1 MWIDPISLLFFLL
14 IAYMLLAPQLSFRS
28 IVNARRTILGALAR
42 KRGSNVI
49 TLVHRQESI
58 GLLGIPLY
66 RYIDV
71 DDSEE
76 VLRAIRRTPP
86 NKPIDLIIHTPGG
99 LALAA
104 AQIAMALKDH
114 PAKTAVIIPHYAMSG
129 GTLIALA
136 ADEIVMDRHA
146 VLGPVDPQLGQYPA
160 PSIVRAVEEKG
171 KDKVKDETLI
181 MADIAQKAIKQARDL
196 ITYLLEDKMG
206 KEKAAEVARSLT
218 EGRWTHDYPITMEMA
233 KSLGL
238 NVSTDVPKEVYE
250 VMDLYPQPLSQ
261 RAQSVEFVPSPV
273 PQSRG
278 KT

>member
-114 PAKTAVIIPHYAMSG
+114 PAKTTVIIPHYAMSG